1 MSHDRGCG
9 DCGRDRGEYDACVEK
24 NCIKRKNTM
33 EDTDWRPS
41 PCPQCGE
48 MREAARN
55 PVCRNVDCVN
65 DVAKRHL
72 RTMKTEKYYIWSKQG
87 KSLVMLDDL
96 QWLFKNP
103 EFDSKDDKIYELG
116 PEVKIEMTIKV
127 TPAKPVYRENA
138 SGYRVP
144 FENRD

>member
-24 NCIKRKNTM
+24 NCIKRSNKL

-41 PCPQCGE
+41 PCPLCGE
-48 MREAARN
+48 MREAART
-55 PVCRNVDCVN
+55 PVCRNVACDCYVGMP
-65 DVAKRHL
+65 

-87 KSLVMLDDL
+87 KALVMIDDL
-96 QWLFKNP
+96 EWLYRNP
-103 EFDSKDDKIYELG
+103 EFDSKTDKIYELG
-116 PEVKIEMTIKV
+116 PEVKLEVKV
-127 TPAKPVYRENA
+127 IPTKTVYRENA
-138 SGYRVP
+138 SGYRTP